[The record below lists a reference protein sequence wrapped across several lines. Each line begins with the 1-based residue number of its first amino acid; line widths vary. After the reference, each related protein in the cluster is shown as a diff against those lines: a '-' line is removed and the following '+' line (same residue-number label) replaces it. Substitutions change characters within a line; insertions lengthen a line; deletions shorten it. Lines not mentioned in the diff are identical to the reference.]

1 MWVARLS
8 GNGMARH
15 PWTRNA
21 DAPPRTGGDRA
32 AGDPAEHNIRAVAR
46 LEERARLERSAAE
59 CVSDAIT
66 EIAGTEWSVVVHAIW
81 FAVWLFVNT
90 GLSPWKPFDP
100 FPFSLLTSMVSLE
113 AIFLTLF
120 VLASQNRL
128 TREADKRA
136 HLDLQVNL
144 LSEQEMTLV
153 LRMLRELCDQAGLTN
168 TTHSEEFRALIKR
181 TDVGTLAEHVEEKLT
196 PRPHVEHEHQQNKT
210 A

>member
-1 MWVARLS
+1 M
-8 GNGMARH
+8 
-15 PWTRNA
+15 
-21 DAPPRTGGDRA
+21 RTER
-32 AGDPAEHNIRAVAR
+32 DPAEQNIRAVAR
-46 LEERARLERSAAE
+46 LEERARLERSTVA

-66 EIAGTEWSVVVHAIW
+66 EIAGTAWSVVFH
-81 FAVWLFVNT
+81 AVWFTIWLFLNT

-100 FPFSLLTSMVSLE
+100 FPFSLLTSIVSLE

-136 HLDLQVNL
+136 NLDLQINL

-153 LRMLRELCDQAGLTN
+153 LHMLKELCDQAGLTN

-181 TDVGTLAEHVEEKLT
+181 TDVGTLAEHVEQKLT
-196 PRPHVEHEHQQNKT
+196 PSPHVEHQEHGT
-210 A
+210 AWRN

>member
-1 MWVARLS
+1 MRTES
-8 GNGMARH
+8 NG
-15 PWTRNA
+15 
-21 DAPPRTGGDRA
+21 
-32 AGDPAEHNIRAVAR
+32 AGADPAAQNIQAVAR
-46 LEERARLERSAAE
+46 LEERARLERSTAAW
-59 CVSDAIT
+59 VSDAIT
-66 EIAGTEWSVVVHAIW
+66 EVAGTEWSLVFHAIW
-81 FAVWLFVNT
+81 FAVWLFLNT

-100 FPFSLLTSMVSLE
+100 FPFSLLTSIVSLE

-153 LRMLRELCDQAGLTN
+153 LRMLKELCDQNGLTK

-181 TDVGTLAEHVEEKLT
+181 TDVGTLAEHVEEKLA
-196 PRPHVEHEHQQNKT
+196 PRPHGEPEHQENKT
-210 A
+210 AWRN